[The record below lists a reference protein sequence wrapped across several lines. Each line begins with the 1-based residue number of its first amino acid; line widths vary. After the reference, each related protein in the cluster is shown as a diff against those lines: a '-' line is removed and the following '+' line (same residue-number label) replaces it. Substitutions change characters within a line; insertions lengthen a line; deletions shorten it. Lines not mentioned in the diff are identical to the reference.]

1 MSERATSV
9 PVSASEEAGL
19 VDALR
24 RGDNETL
31 AALVDD
37 WSSSMLRLALV
48 YVRDRAA
55 AEEVVQDTWIGV
67 LEGIGRFEGRS
78 SLKTWVFRIL
88 TNRARTSGVR
98 EHRSVPF
105 SALDQSSDPAVGP
118 EHFLPAGDAWAGHWA
133 VPPRPLAP
141 EGRLLAS
148 ETRQLLA
155 HAISKLPP
163 GQRAVLSLRDV
174 EGWSAEEVRNVLELS
189 ETNQRVLLHRA
200 RSNVQRALE
209 PHLSEER

>member
-9 PVSASEEAGL
+9 PVSASQEAGL

-31 AALVDD
+31 TALVDN

-67 LEGIGRFEGRS
+67 LAGIGRFEGRS

-88 TNRARTSGVR
+88 THRAMTSGVR

-105 SALDQSSDPAVGP
+105 SALDLRGDVAVGP
-118 EHFLPAGDAWAGHWA
+118 ERFLPDGEAWAGHWA
-133 VPPRPLAP
+133 ATPRPLAP
-141 EGRLLAS
+141 EEKLLAS

-155 HAISKLPP
+155 HAIRDLPP
-163 GQRAVLSLRDV
+163 GQQTVLSLRDV
-174 EGWSAEEVRNVLELS
+174 EGWSSEEVCNVLDLS

-200 RSNVQRALE
+200 RSSVQRALE
-209 PHLSEER
+209 PHLAEER

>member
-118 EHFLPAGDAWAGHWA
+118 EHFLPAGDA
-133 VPPRPLAP
+133 
-141 EGRLLAS
+141 
-148 ETRQLLA
+148 
-155 HAISKLPP
+155 
-163 GQRAVLSLRDV
+163 
-174 EGWSAEEVRNVLELS
+174 
-189 ETNQRVLLHRA
+189 
-200 RSNVQRALE
+200 
-209 PHLSEER
+209 